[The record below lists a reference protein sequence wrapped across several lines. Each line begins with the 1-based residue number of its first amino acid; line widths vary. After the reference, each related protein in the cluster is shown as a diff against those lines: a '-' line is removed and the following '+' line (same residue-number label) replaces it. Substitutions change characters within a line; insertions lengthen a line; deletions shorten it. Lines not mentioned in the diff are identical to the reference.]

1 MLKEFADYITY
12 TLLKLEPTSHLGDAL
27 NFFIYDTLKIFLLL
41 TTIVYVVAIIRA
53 YFPPEKTKRILSHK
67 REYIGNTMAALL
79 GIVTPFC
86 SCSAV
91 PLFIGFV
98 EAGVPLGVTFSFLI
112 SSPMVNEIALI
123 MLWGLFGW
131 KIALIYTGTGV
142 ALAIVSGI
150 VIGKLKMEKYVQD
163 YVWEIKA
170 GAGEIVQTTFREK
183 LVYARDYT
191 VELLKRIWPYVIIGI
206 ALGGI
211 VHGYIP
217 TDFVVKYAGRDN
229 PFAVLVAVLIGI
241 PLYSNAAGM
250 IPVVQA
256 LVGKG
261 MAMGTVLA
269 FMMSVTAISFPEAVI
284 LKNVLKMRLIYTF
297 FGIVAVGI
305 VIVGY
310 LVQRDFIGGIEME
323 IKVLGPGCANC
334 VKMEELAKT
343 AVKELGIEAKI
354 EKITD
359 IGQIAMN
366 GILSTPGLMVN
377 GKIKHSGK
385 PLPSLEKVKE
395 LIKGEA

>member
-1 MLKEFADYITY
+1 MLKQFADYITY
-12 TLLKLEPTSHLGDAL
+12 TLLKLEPASHIGDAL

-41 TTIVYVVAIIRA
+41 TTIVFAVAVVRA
-53 YFPPEKTKRILSHK
+53 YFPPEKTKKMLSHK
-67 REYIGNTMAALL
+67 KELIGNILAALL

-112 SSPMVNEIALI
+112 SSPMVNEVALI

-131 KIALIYTGTGV
+131 KIALIYAGTGV
-142 ALAIVSGI
+142 VLAIVAGI
-150 VIGKLKMEKYVQD
+150 IIGKLRMEKYVQD
-163 YVWEIKA
+163 YVWEVKVGDMA
-170 GAGEIVQTTFREK
+170 VAKTSFRDK

-191 VELLKRIWPYVIIGI
+191 KDLLKKLWPFVIIGI
-206 ALGGI
+206 GLGAI

-217 TDFVVKYAGRDN
+217 TDFVVKYAGPGN

-284 LKNVLKMRLIYTF
+284 LKNVLKMPLIITF
-297 FGIVAVGI
+297 FSIVAVGI
-305 VIVGY
+305 IIVGY
-310 LVQRDFIGGIEME
+310 LF
-323 IKVLGPGCANC
+323 NS
-334 VKMEELAKT
+334 
-343 AVKELGIEAKI
+343 
-354 EKITD
+354 
-359 IGQIAMN
+359 
-366 GILSTPGLMVN
+366 IL
-377 GKIKHSGK
+377 
-385 PLPSLEKVKE
+385 
-395 LIKGEA
+395 